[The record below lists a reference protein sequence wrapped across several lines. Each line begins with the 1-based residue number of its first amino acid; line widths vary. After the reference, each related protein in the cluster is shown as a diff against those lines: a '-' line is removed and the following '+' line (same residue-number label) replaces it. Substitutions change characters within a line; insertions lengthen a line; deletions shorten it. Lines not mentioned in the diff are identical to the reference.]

1 MSATDTAKE
10 TMLGWARRGSI
21 PANRIDPRVQSAD
34 VVAPVE
40 KSTTSPAATS
50 ELPPPG
56 PSNIIV
62 LGANPLPAP
71 RSVESQ

>member
-10 TMLGWARRGSI
+10 TMLGWARRGTS
-21 PANRIDPRVQSAD
+21 PSNHIDPRVQSTDSAG
-34 VVAPVE
+34 PVE
-40 KSTTSPAATS
+40 TSTTTAAAIS

-56 PSNIIV
+56 PPNIIV

>member
-1 MSATDTAKE
+1 MSATDSAKE
-10 TMLGWARRGSI
+10 TMLGWTRRGSS
-21 PANRIDPRVQSAD
+21 PNRIDPRMQGAEVA
-34 VVAPVE
+34 APVE
-40 KSTTSPAATS
+40 KSTTSPAVIS

>member
-10 TMLGWARRGSI
+10 TMLGRSRRGSS
-21 PANRIDPRVQSAD
+21 PSKRIDSRAKSAD
-34 VVAPVE
+34 VAAPAE
-40 KSTTSPAATS
+40 KSTPSLALST

-71 RSVESQ
+71 QNVESQ

>member
-10 TMLGWARRGSI
+10 TMLGWARRGSS
-21 PANRIDPRVQSAD
+21 PSNRVDPRVQSSERAG
-34 VVAPVE
+34 PIE
-40 KSTTSPAATS
+40 SSTTTSAATS

-56 PSNIIV
+56 PPNIIV